1 MTVTPIP
8 INDDDVRVLF
18 DLVSTPSVSGDER
31 QAATVFRGHAVRL
44 GMDAEIDTA
53 GNALAHRGASEDDAE
68 IHLVL
73 LGHIDTVPGDI
84 PVRIEDNILHGR
96 GSVDAKGP
104 LSAMLVAASRADLP
118 EGVRVTVAGAV
129 GEESPTSP
137 GARHLVQRYRPD
149 ACIIGEPSGWEGVTL
164 GYKGRLVVTATATG
178 PNAHSAGQHP
188 SMGDA
193 VTAWWSRVLTR
204 VAELNAAKRGIFHAV
219 QATVQR
225 LETTCDGLTQCAV
238 LEGGF
243 RLPPGITPAVMEAE
257 LRALAGESISLQPH
271 GAEAAHATDRNDPVA
286 RALSSAIRAQGARP
300 HPKLKTGTADLNV
313 VAPVWQCPIAA
324 YGPGDSALDHAPDER
339 LDLQEYARSIRV
351 LTTAL
356 ETLAQELGASQ
367 TTGAERR
374 NFAGSSTR

>member
-1 MTVTPIP
+1 MTTTPIE
-8 INDDDVRVLF
+8 INDADVRVLF

-31 QAATVFRGHAVRL
+31 RAAEVFRGHADRL
-44 GMDAEIDTA
+44 GMDTQVDAA
-53 GNALAHRGASEDDAE
+53 GNALAHRGASEHEAAV
-68 IHLVL
+68 HLVL

-104 LSAMLVAASRADLP
+104 LSAMLVAAARAELP

-137 GARHLVQRYRPD
+137 GARYLVPRYRPD

-164 GYKGRLVVTATATG
+164 GYKGRLVVTATAAG
-178 PNAHSAGQHP
+178 PNAHSAGQQP
-188 SMGDA
+188 SMGDE
-193 VTAWWSRVLTR
+193 VTAWWSRVLAH
-204 VAELNAAKRGIFHAV
+204 VAELNAGRRGIFHTV

-225 LETTCDGLTQCAV
+225 LETACDGLTQRAV
-238 LEGGF
+238 IEGGF
-243 RLPPGITPAVMEAE
+243 RLPPGVEPDVFEAE
-257 LRALAGESISLQPH
+257 LRGLAGEHVELSAH
-271 GAEAAHATDRNDPVA
+271 GAEAAHATDRNDPVV

-313 VAPVWQCPIAA
+313 VAPVWRCPIAA

-339 LDLQEYARSIRV
+339 LDLEEYARSIRV
-351 LTTAL
+351 LTTAI
-356 ETLAQELGASQ
+356 EALANEL
-367 TTGAERR
+367 TTPRSVDAARSDL
-374 NFAGSSTR
+374 AGSPTR